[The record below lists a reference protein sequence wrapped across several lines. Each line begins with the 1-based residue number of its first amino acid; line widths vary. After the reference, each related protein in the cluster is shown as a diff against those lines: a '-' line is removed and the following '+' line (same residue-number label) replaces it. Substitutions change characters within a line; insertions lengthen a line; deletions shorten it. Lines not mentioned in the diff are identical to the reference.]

1 MVEPTRKKSVIYFE
15 NGCVYEGDWDE
26 TKKRHGF
33 GSYKWADGSIY
44 IGYWKNNVACGYGKL
59 VHDDGDVYE
68 GNWENDKANG
78 YGEYRQ
84 KNGTIFK
91 GNWKDDK

>member
-1 MVEPTRKKSVIYFE
+1 MGRRL
-15 NGCVYEGDWDE
+15 N
-26 TKKRHGF
+26 
-33 GSYKWADGSIY
+33 
-44 IGYWKNNVACGYGKL
+44 IGYWKRNVACGYGKL